1 MKTILSLIFAL
12 VFLISN
18 AQVNNYEGHKCG
30 HTHSLETK
38 SINAIN
44 PLMNN
49 YDVKYMK
56 LNLSVTNTTTYVSGN
71 VDFKA
76 KVINNPIDTFVFEL
90 KNSLT
95 IDSVIVGGQ
104 SITYNRTGDLVFVYL
119 QSVIAL
125 GNYINAEVYYH
136 GNSTGGG
143 MSEGTS
149 GSWGNQAMWTLSE
162 SFHAKDWF
170 PVKQDLRDKIDS
182 VDLAI
187 TVPDH
192 LMVGS
197 NGLLISVDT
206 IAGGFLRYN
215 WKSRYAIDYYLISLA
230 VAEYIDYSIYA
241 HPQGASDSLLIQNYV
256 YNNPQCLPNFKTE
269 IDGTI
274 NMIELFSDKY
284 SMYPF
289 MNEKYGHA
297 MAPFGGGMEHQTMT
311 TLGWFDFGLIAHELG
326 HMWFGDNV
334 TCATWQDIWIN
345 EGFASYTEYLAEEFI
360 HTQLDADNWMQN
372 AHSVAKGSPNGSIYI
387 PFADATNESR
397 IFSHQLSYKKG
408 AAIIHMIRFEM
419 QNDSL
424 FFATLKEF
432 QAQFKDSTASGD
444 DFRNVAT
451 AVSGIDFT
459 EFFDQWYYGEGYP
472 SFNINYQINND
483 TLYFTSN
490 QTVSYSTPLF
500 AMLMEYKLSYLGGD
514 TTIKVY
520 QNTNSDS
527 YSLYFPHQL
536 IDIEVD
542 PNNWVLDGYS
552 TVVNINEEE
561 LDKIDFEVYPNP
573 SSRFVQ
579 IKCKILKVESCSVL
593 DIYGKTIQEFKVQNS
608 EFRINIED
616 LAKGIYIVKLK
627 TDKGTK
633 VKKFIKE

>member
-1 MKTILSLIFAL
+1 MKNILSLFL
-12 VFLISN
+12 VATFFIAN
-18 AQVNNYEGHKCG
+18 AQVKNYEGHKCG

-38 SINAIN
+38 STKSIN
-44 PLMNN
+44 PLMDN
-49 YDVKYMK
+49 YDMKYMK
-56 LNLSVTNTTTYVSGN
+56 LELNVTNTSTYVSGG
-71 VDFKA
+71 VKFRA
-76 KVINNPIDTFVFEL
+76 EIINNPIDTFVFEL
-90 KNSLT
+90 NSALT
-95 IDSVIVGGQ
+95 VDSIRKGGQ
-104 SITYNRTGDLVFVYL
+104 LLSYNQIGDLVFAVL
-119 QSVIAL
+119 PSTINV
-125 GNYINAEVYYH
+125 GNTLNATVFYS
-136 GNSTGGG
+136 GTSTGGG

-149 GSWGNQAMWTLSE
+149 GSWGNQVMWTLSE

-206 IAGGFLRYN
+206 IVGGFLTYN

-256 YNNPQCLPNFKTE
+256 YNNPQCLPSFQTE

-274 NMIELFSDKY
+274 DMVELFSDKY

-289 MNEKYGHA
+289 INEKYGHA

-311 TLGWFDFGLIAHELG
+311 TIGWFEFGLIAHELG

-345 EGFASYTEYLAEEFI
+345 EGFASYTEYLAEEFLR
-360 HTQLDADNWMQN
+360 TQQDADNWMLD
-372 AHSVAKGSPNGSIYI
+372 AHSTAKSSPNGSIYI
-387 PFADATNESR
+387 PLIDATNESR

-432 QAQFKDSTASGD
+432 QTQFKDSTATGD
-444 DFRNVAT
+444 DFMNVAT
-451 AVSGIDFT
+451 AVSSIDFT
-459 EFFDQWYYGEGYP
+459 DFFDQWYYGEGYP
-472 SFNINYQINND
+472 TFNVNFNMNND

-490 QTVSYSTPLF
+490 QTVSSITPLF
-500 AMLMEYKLSYLGGD
+500 KTLMEYKITYAGGD

-520 QNTNSDS
+520 QTTNTDN
-527 YSLYFPHQL
+527 YSLYFPHQVTGMT
-536 IDIEVD
+536 VD
-542 PNNWVLDGYS
+542 PNNWVLDDNS
-552 TVVNINEEE
+552 TVVNAKENIINSE
-561 LDKIDFEVYPNP
+561 FNVYPNP
-573 SSRFVQ
+573 ANTYVQ
-579 IKCKILKVESCSVL
+579 IKSSKLKSGNCSIINV
-593 DIYGKTIQEFKVQNS
+593 YGKTVKQLS
-608 EFRINIED
+608 IEQSSNLTVDIKD
-616 LAKGIYIVKLK
+616 LAKGIYFIRLQSEE
-627 TDKGTK
+627 GTV